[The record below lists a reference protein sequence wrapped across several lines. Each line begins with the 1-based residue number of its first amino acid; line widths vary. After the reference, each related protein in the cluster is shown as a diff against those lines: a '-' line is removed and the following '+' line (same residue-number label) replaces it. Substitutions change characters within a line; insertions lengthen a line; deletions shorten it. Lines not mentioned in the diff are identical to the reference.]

1 MWAAL
6 SFILDGAF
14 LELVAVLDDLWFCR
28 HALIRRGMLS
38 RFLIEML
45 IAIYVAAILARQLDA
60 ANDRLSR
67 LSTSSKLANSLSV
80 IGKTVEKVEE
90 QLSYSGD
97 ASLVYAGYPY
107 DPFRPDK
114 SVH

>member
-6 SFILDGAF
+6 SFIWNGAF

-45 IAIYVAAILARQLDA
+45 AVRLQVDEPQFWSIEKYTGRCVQCYQRRDGEDQAIVHVE
-60 ANDRLSR
+60 
-67 LSTSSKLANSLSV
+67 TSHACL
-80 IGKTVEKVEE
+80 
-90 QLSYSGD
+90 
-97 ASLVYAGYPY
+97 
-107 DPFRPDK
+107 
-114 SVH
+114 